1 MFLLQIT
8 DDVYFIINEKL
19 IIIKNNL
26 CPCVFWCDSNLKI
39 QPIVIMNERKDAVHQ
54 TEKTG
59 TPRSPEVHH
68 DTLSFYCVYYEF
80 IVSNLTDVFVY
91 SLVTV
96 Q

>member
-1 MFLLQIT
+1 
-8 DDVYFIINEKL
+8 
-19 IIIKNNL
+19 
-26 CPCVFWCDSNLKI
+26 
-39 QPIVIMNERKDAVHQ
+39 MNERKDAVHQ